1 MLNDLE
7 ERAIRKGL
15 SEAVYEAANEQW
27 ARLTANNQRIRTN
40 RLNSSLTKAYD
51 KYEYQI
57 YRKRSVENSL
67 HSLDRL
73 KQGDMP
79 DYNDWDA
86 LFYLTWYQPRQ
97 VNLVYS
103 ILNGLKIDGTDRNI
117 LGAENYKIRVIDFG
131 CGCLVTNIAVAMA
144 AADLTAQERHVPE
157 IEIDCIDISP
167 AMILVGERI
176 WELFQN
182 KMRVPHKHPIRSVFD
197 RITYKTHSSLSS
209 IGEPSPNTHCYV
221 TAIHCAYE
229 QSHSLVRRNLQEL
242 VRRFNPI
249 GLILT
254 THLSKSEFLEK
265 VTPRRQMERQ
275 HYDILYRGPIDSR
288 FSGETN
294 MITKWRSELYMNHLR
309 PSESNS
315 PDGVDYDYIRKYL
328 SNPVKWDS
336 NDSEVLLYKHRKMNG
351 ASPLQFTGNI
361 DVCDDLSIQ

>member
-1 MLNDLE
+1 MK
-7 ERAIRKGL
+7 AIRKGL
-15 SEAVYEAANEQW
+15 NEAVSEAATEQW
-27 ARLTANNQRIRTN
+27 ARLTAKNQRIRTN
-40 RLNSSLTKAYD
+40 RLTSSLTEAYN

-67 HSLDRL
+67 RSLDRL
-73 KQGDMP
+73 KQCDMP

-117 LGAENYKIRVIDFG
+117 LGADIDKIRVIDFG
-131 CGCLVTNIAVAMA
+131 CGCLATNIAVAVA
-144 AADLTAQERHVPE
+144 AAGLAAQERHVPE

-182 KMRVPHKHPIRSVFD
+182 KMRVPHKHPIRSVLD
-197 RITYKTHSSLSS
+197 RITYKTHSSFSS

-229 QSHSLVRRNLQEL
+229 RSHRLVRRNLQDL
-242 VRRFNPI
+242 VLRFNPS

-254 THLSKSEFLEK
+254 THLSKSDILEK
-265 VTPRRQMERQ
+265 VTPRRQMNRQ
-275 HYDILYRGPIDSR
+275 NYDILYNGPIDSW

-294 MITKWRSELYMNHLR
+294 MITKWRRALYENHLR

-336 NDSEVLLYKHRKMNG
+336 NDSEVLLYIHRKMNET
-351 ASPLQFTGNI
+351 SPLQFTGKI
-361 DVCDDLSIQ
+361 DVCDDLSFQ